1 MGCRVVQYARLSG
14 IACAILYSMTDEV
27 QMALEAHSTYNTSN
41 GAASHI
47 VALSL
52 SLTRKTLTVVSS

>member
-1 MGCRVVQYARLSG
+1 
-14 IACAILYSMTDEV
+14 MTDEV